1 MASGC
6 LVLLSYKRV
15 AERDHQSVNRNWKRQ
30 HSREI
35 AEGREDAI
43 HTHTELAGLVT
54 IGYLT

>member
-1 MASGC
+1 M
-6 LVLLSYKRV
+6 LLSYKRV

-43 HTHTELAGLVT
+43 HTHTELAGPVT